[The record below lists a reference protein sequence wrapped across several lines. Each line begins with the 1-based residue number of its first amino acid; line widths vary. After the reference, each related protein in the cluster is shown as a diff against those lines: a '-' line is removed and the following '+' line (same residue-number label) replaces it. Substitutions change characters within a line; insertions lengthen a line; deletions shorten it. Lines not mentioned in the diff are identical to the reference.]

1 MKVGDASG
9 ELLDFVKFGGLVDD
23 VMYGVEAEDIAD
35 LRIICECHGTERTG
49 EDFLYE
55 FDL

>member
-1 MKVGDASG
+1 VKVGDASG